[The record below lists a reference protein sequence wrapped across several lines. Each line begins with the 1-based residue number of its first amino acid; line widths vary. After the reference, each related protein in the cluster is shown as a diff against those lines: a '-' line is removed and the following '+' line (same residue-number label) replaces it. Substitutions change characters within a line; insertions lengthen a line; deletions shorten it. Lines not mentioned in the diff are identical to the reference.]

1 MSKFQEEYSTANQSF
16 EDFILVIFVLVDDL
30 YKKVAPNQV
39 KCRRNLDKALLS
51 DSEIITIAICGELV
65 GVDSENAWYS
75 LVKKNFRH
83 LFPRMCD
90 RSQFNRTRRNLL
102 QVTNLIFTELAR
114 HFADDVFIVDS
125 FPLEVCKFGRAHFC
139 KLFRSDGAAYSK
151 NPSKKQT
158 YFGFKVH
165 AITTSGG
172 AVKAFEITPANLSD
186 LTVLEDLSLVTK
198 SSSIIIG
205 DKGYVSDQLATTLK
219 AQGQTL
225 LALKR
230 KNARK
235 PYPPTLHQEIF
246 RQRRRIETTF
256 SQMTE
261 QLNAQRVLAKT
272 FSGLSLRLLTKFL
285 AFNLCLLLTQ
295 SSCIKSLIF

>member
-1 MSKFQEEYSTANQSF
+1 MSKFQEEYSIAHQSF
-16 EDFILVIFVLVDDL
+16 EDFILVVYVMVDDL

-39 KCRRNLDKALLS
+39 KHRPNVDKALLS
-51 DSEIITIAICGELV
+51 DSEIISIALCGEIFR
-65 GVDSENAWYS
+65 VDSENAWYTF
-75 LVKKNFRH
+75 VKKNYRH

-102 QVTNLIFTELAR
+102 PVMDLIFTELAR
-114 HFADDVFIVDS
+114 QFWDNVFIVDS

-139 KLFRSDGAAYSK
+139 KLFRAEGATYSK

-165 AITTSGG
+165 AITTSAG
-172 AVKAFEITPANLSD
+172 AIQAFEITPANVD
-186 LTVLEDLSLVTK
+186 DRIALEELSLVVK
-198 SSSIIIG
+198 AGSIIIG
-205 DKGYVSDQLATTLK
+205 DKGYISEPLAEKLK

-230 KNARK
+230 KNARQ
-235 PYPPTLHQEIF
+235 PYTPSLRQEIF

-256 SQMTE
+256 SQ
-261 QLNAQRVLAKT
+261 
-272 FSGLSLRLLTKFL
+272 LSEH
-285 AFNLCLLLTQ
+285 LCD
-295 SSCIKSLIF
+295 C

>member
-1 MSKFQEEYSTANQSF
+1 MSKFQEEYSIAYQSF

-39 KCRRNLDKALLS
+39 KCRPNIDKALLS
-51 DSEIITIAICGELV
+51 DAEIITIALCGEIV

-75 LVKKNFRH
+75 FVKKNYRH

-102 QVTNLIFTELAR
+102 QVTDLIFTQLAGQ
-114 HFADDVFIVDS
+114 FADDVFIADS

-139 KLFRSDGAAYSK
+139 KVFRSDGATYGK

-165 AITTSGG
+165 VITTSAG
-172 AVKAFEITPANLSD
+172 AVKAFEITPANVD
-186 LTVLEDLSLVTK
+186 DRIALEDLTLIIKTVSV
-198 SSSIIIG
+198 IIG
-205 DKGYVSDQLATTLK
+205 DKGYISEPLAERLK

-225 LALKR
+225 WALKR

-235 PYPPTLHQEIF
+235 PYQLTLQQKLF
-246 RQRRRIETTF
+246 KQRRRIETTF

-285 AFNLCLLLTQ
+285 AFNLCLSLAQ
-295 SSCIKSLIF
+295 SSHIKSLIF

>member
-1 MSKFQEEYSTANQSF
+1 MSKFQTEYSIANQSF
-16 EDFILVIFVLVDDL
+16 EDFILVSFVLIDDL
-30 YKKVAPNQV
+30 YKKVAPDCV
-39 KCRRNLDKALLS
+39 KCRPNVEKALLS
-51 DSEIITIAICGELV
+51 DSEIITIALCGEIF

-75 LVKKNFRH
+75 FVKKNYRH

-90 RSQFNRTRRNLL
+90 RSQFNRTRRNLI
-102 QVTNLIFTELAR
+102 QVINLIFTELSR
-114 HFADDVFIVDS
+114 HFKDNVFIVDS
-125 FPLEVCKFGRAHFC
+125 FPLEVCKFGRTRFC
-139 KLFRSDGAAYSK
+139 KAFREHGATYGK

-165 AITTSGG
+165 AITTSAG
-172 AVKAFEITPANLSD
+172 AVKAFEITPANVD
-186 LTVLEDLSLVTK
+186 DRKGLEDLSAIVKGGAVILA
-198 SSSIIIG
+198 
-205 DKGYVSDQLATTLK
+205 DKGYVSEPLAEKLK

-235 PYPPTLHQEIF
+235 TYPLLLKREIF
-246 RQRRRIETTF
+246 RRRRRIETTF
-256 SQMTE
+256 SQLTE

-272 FSGLSLRLLTKFL
+272 FGGLSLRLLTKFL
-285 AFNLCLLLTQ
+285 AFNLCFLLAQ

>member
-1 MSKFQEEYSTANQSF
+1 MSKFQAEYNIAHQSF
-16 EDFILVIFVLVDDL
+16 EDFILVIYVLVDDL

-39 KCRRNLDKALLS
+39 KYRPNVDKALLS
-51 DSEIITIAICGELV
+51 DSEIIAIALCGEIL

-75 LVKKNFRH
+75 FVKKNYRN

-102 QVTNLIFTELAR
+102 EVTDLIFTQLAKQ
-114 HFADDVFIVDS
+114 FVDNVFIVDS

-139 KLFRSDGAAYSK
+139 KVFRSDGATYGK

-165 AITTSGG
+165 AITTCAG
-172 AVKAFEITPANLSD
+172 AVKAFEITSANVDDRKGLQ
-186 LTVLEDLSLVTK
+186 DLSSVVKVGAVILA
-198 SSSIIIG
+198 
-205 DKGYVSDQLATTLK
+205 DKGYVSELLAEKLK

-230 KNARK
+230 TNALK
-235 PYPPTLHQEIF
+235 PYPPELRKEIF
-246 RQRRRIETTF
+246 RRRRRIETTF
-256 SQMTE
+256 SQLAE
-261 QLNAQRVLAKT
+261 QLNA
-272 FSGLSLRLLTKFL
+272 
-285 AFNLCLLLTQ
+285 
-295 SSCIKSLIF
+295 

>member
-1 MSKFQEEYSTANQSF
+1 MSKFQEEYSIARQSF
-16 EDFILVIFVLVDDL
+16 EDFILVVYVMVDDL

-39 KCRRNLDKALLS
+39 KHRPNVDKALLS
-51 DSEIITIAICGELV
+51 DSEIISIALCGEIFR
-65 GVDSENAWYS
+65 VDSENAWYTF
-75 LVKKNFRH
+75 VKKNYRH

-102 QVTNLIFTELAR
+102 PVMDLIFTELAR
-114 HFADDVFIVDS
+114 QFWDNVFIVDS

-139 KLFRSDGAAYSK
+139 KLFRAEGATYSK

-165 AITTSGG
+165 AITTSAG
-172 AVKAFEITPANLSD
+172 AIQAFEITPANVD
-186 LTVLEDLSLVTK
+186 DRIALEELSLVVK
-198 SSSIIIG
+198 AGSIIIG
-205 DKGYVSDQLATTLK
+205 DKGYISEPLAEKLK

-230 KNARK
+230 KNARQ
-235 PYPPTLHQEIF
+235 PYTPSLRQEIF

-256 SQMTE
+256 SQLSE
-261 QLNAQRVLAKT
+261 QMNSQRVLAKS
-272 FSGLSLRLLTKFL
+272 FCGLSLRLLTKFL
-285 AFNLCLLLTQ
+285 AFNLCLLLAQ
-295 SSCIKSLIF
+295 SSHIKSLFF